1 MSKSMLEKE
10 FENRKDDIRESLDE
24 LLEAELK
31 ITEWDVPEADEQ
43 KAKQILLNIFQEKLD
58 EMKKSVKK

>member
-43 KAKQILLNIFQEKLD
+43 KAKQILLDIFQEKLD
-58 EMKKSVKK
+58 EMKKALKK

>member
-1 MSKSMLEKE
+1 MSTMLEKE
-10 FENRKDDIRESLDE
+10 FENRKDDIRESLEE

-58 EMKKSVKK
+58 EMKKAVKK